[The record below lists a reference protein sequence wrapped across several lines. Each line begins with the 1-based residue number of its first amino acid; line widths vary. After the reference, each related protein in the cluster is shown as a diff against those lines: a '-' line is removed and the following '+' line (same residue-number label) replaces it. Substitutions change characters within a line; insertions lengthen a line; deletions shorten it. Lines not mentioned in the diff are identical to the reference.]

1 MASRLEI
8 NRTSMTDL
16 TQIKEIRDICTQIC
30 DIYRNKMDQAGYDK
44 NGELY
49 NFKEIVEYKDNLF
62 EISFDLPQ
70 YFPFAENGRRPGKFP
85 PPDVILKWVQFKRLV
100 PRPGRD
106 GKIPS
111 TNQLVYLISRKIA
124 TKGTEGKHLFEKTLD
139 DPNLDNLAD
148 KLVELITTE
157 FEKEIEKYIES
168 L

>member
-1 MASRLEI
+1 MEDPI
-8 NRTSMTDL
+8 KIIGITEVCN
-16 TQIKEIRDICTQIC
+16 QIA
-30 DIYRNKMDQAGYDK
+30 DIYRKKMDAADYNKQ
-44 NGELY
+44 GELY
-49 NFKEIVEYKDNLF
+49 NFKWTTEWKDNLF
-62 EISFDLPQ
+62 EIAFELPP
-70 YFPFAENGRRPGKFP
+70 YFPFAEYGRRPGKFP

-106 GKIPS
+106 GKVPS

-148 KLVELITTE
+148 KLVELITAE

>member
-1 MASRLEI
+1 MEDPI
-8 NRTSMTDL
+8 KIIGVTEVCN
-16 TQIKEIRDICTQIC
+16 QIA
-30 DIYRNKMDQAGYDK
+30 DIYRKKMDAADYNKQGD
-44 NGELY
+44 LY
-49 NFKEIVEYKDNLF
+49 NFKWTTEWKGNLF
-62 EISFDLPQ
+62 EVNFDLPL

-85 PPDVILKWVQFKRLV
+85 PPDVILKWVQFKRIV

-106 GKIPS
+106 GKVPS

-139 DPNLDNLAD
+139 DQNLDNLAN
-148 KLVELITTE
+148 KLVELITAE